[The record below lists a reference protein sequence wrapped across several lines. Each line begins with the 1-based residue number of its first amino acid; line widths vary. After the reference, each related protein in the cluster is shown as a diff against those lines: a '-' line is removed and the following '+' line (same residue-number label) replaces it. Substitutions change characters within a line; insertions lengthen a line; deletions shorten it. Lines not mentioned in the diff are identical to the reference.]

1 MWFDFR
7 KGAVCSAASFA
18 RAQVTVEKMIC
29 AASAN
34 SRFEATRGIPVSN
47 SFWRTFALC
56 RSMSNAKI
64 RVSPADFRPL
74 AICEPASPKPTN
86 PTLIS
91 VKFID
96 VAHTEF
102 GKFGAKPVKIH
113 TQFAGFQSFACLLLL
128 REAFAGKTSD
138 FSGCFAFHHN
148 NAVGI
153 GNDDIAGTH
162 SSARTN
168 DRHINRTGCRFNRSL
183 SVNRFGP
190 HWEIHFGQVSHIAN
204 AGIDDQSNDAVRTR
218 GL

>member
-56 RSMSNAKI
+56 RSISNAKI

-74 AICEPASPKPTN
+74 AMCEPASPKPTN

-91 VKFID
+91 FFID

-102 GKFGAKPVKIH
+102 SKFGPKTVEIH
-113 TQFAGFQSFACLLLL
+113 TQFAGFQSLACLLFF
-128 REAFAGKTSD
+128 REAFAGKT
-138 FSGCFAFHHN
+138 
-148 NAVGI
+148 
-153 GNDDIAGTH
+153 
-162 SSARTN
+162 
-168 DRHINRTGCRFNRSL
+168 
-183 SVNRFGP
+183 
-190 HWEIHFGQVSHIAN
+190 
-204 AGIDDQSNDAVRTR
+204 
-218 GL
+218 